1 MSDKV
6 IFLDIDGVLNAYNRL
21 YTMIFNIFDFFGL
34 SDWLISHYDVFGIRT
49 YRTFLLWIIVKFT
62 GADIVLSSSWR
73 FGYLKK
79 NKTGRQAQ
87 LEKKLN
93 WFGLSVCDITKRL
106 HTRGEEVQTYLNEH
120 PFIKNYVIIDD
131 EKFDIIDIMG
141 TDHLVITSYGGEI
154 RGHAYENTGIKIKDV
169 IRAIKILNQRNRRK

>member
-1 MSDKV
+1 MMSDKV

-21 YTMIFNIFDFFGL
+21 YTMVYNIFNFFGL
-34 SDWLISHYDVFGIRT
+34 SDWLIAHYDVFGIRT

-93 WFGLSVCDITKRL
+93 WFGLSVCDITKSL
-106 HTRGEEVQTYLNEH
+106 YIPEV
-120 PFIKNYVIIDD
+120 K
-131 EKFDIIDIMG
+131 KFKPI
-141 TDHLVITSYGGEI
+141 
-154 RGHAYENTGIKIKDV
+154 
-169 IRAIKILNQRNRRK
+169 